1 MSSSKINVM
10 VSLTMSYLYDLASC
24 IGHETTLQVIIVITY
39 PLASNHT
46 HNVAMLLHIT
56 NCRQI
61 SSIYI
66 NY

>member
-10 VSLTMSYLYDLASC
+10 LSFTMSYLYDLASC
-24 IGHETTLQVIIVITY
+24 IGHETTLQVIIITTY
-39 PLASNHT
+39 PLVSNNT
-46 HNVAMLLHIT
+46 HNVVMMLHIT

-61 SSIYI
+61 NSIYI

>member
-10 VSLTMSYLYDLASC
+10 LSLTMSYLYDLTSY
-24 IGHETTLQVIIVITY
+24 IGHETTLQVIIITTY
-39 PLASNHT
+39 PLVSNRT
-46 HNVAMLLHIT
+46 HNVVVMLHIT

-61 SSIYI
+61 NSIYI